1 MKAYLART
9 LRRAATAL
17 NNVAERLEPSKE
29 RIQAAQEAAQAA
41 IDRARRATVETV
53 AEIRSEA
60 QETAQRGQTY
70 AETSGGRAM
79 TYMFI
84 VFAWAVVECMAWTA
98 LFTFLFGS
106 TAGLVASLIWGFCTL
121 EDCGRRGNAIASYIF
136 GLIANYAVVEVNHA

>member
-1 MKAYLART
+1 MKAFLART

-41 IDRARRATVETV
+41 IDRARRATVETI

-60 QETAQRGQTY
+60 QETAQRGQCY
-70 AETSGGRAM
+70 AETSGGRVLG
-79 TYMFI
+79 YMFI
-84 VFAWAVVECMAWTA
+84 VFAWSALEGALWTA
-98 LFTFLFGS
+98 LFIFLFGPV
-106 TAGLVASLIWGFCTL
+106 AGLIASLIWGFCNI
-121 EDCGRRGNAIASYIF
+121 EECGRRGNALASYVF

>member
-1 MKAYLART
+1 MKSILARG

-41 IDRARRATVETV
+41 IDRARRATVETI

-60 QETAQRGQTY
+60 QETAQRGQEY
-70 AETSGGRAM
+70 AATSPVKAKLYVALVFSWAVLEG
-79 TYMFI
+79 
-84 VFAWAVVECMAWTA
+84 FAWMA

-106 TAGLVASLIWGFCTL
+106 TAGVLDLRSLHSAYGGVPCLKPSCSLQQSASSPRSC
-121 EDCGRRGNAIASYIF
+121 
-136 GLIANYAVVEVNHA
+136 

>member
-1 MKAYLART
+1 MKAFLART

-17 NNVAERLEPSKE
+17 NNAAERLEPSKE

-60 QETAQRGQTY
+60 QETAQRGQSY
-70 AETSGGRAM
+70 AATSPVKAKL
-79 TYMFI
+79 YVAL
-84 VFAWAVVECMAWTA
+84 VFSWAVLEGFASMS

-106 TAGLVASLIWGFCTL
+106 TAGFIVSVIWSFCNL
-121 EDCGRRGNAIASYIF
+121 EDCGRRGNALASYVF
-136 GLIANYAVVEVNHA
+136 GLFTPRMEVCRA

>member
-17 NNVAERLEPSKE
+17 NNAAERLEPSKE

-60 QETAQRGQTY
+60 QETAQRGQEY
-70 AETSGGRAM
+70 AATSPIKAKV
-79 TYMFI
+79 YVAL
-84 VFAWAVVECMAWTA
+84 VFAWAFVEGMAWA
-98 LFTFLFGS
+98 VLFTFLFGT
-106 TAGLVASLIWGFCTL
+106 TAGFIASVIWSFCNI
-121 EDCGRRGNAIASYIF
+121 EACGRRGNALASYVF
-136 GLIANYAVVEVNHA
+136 GLFTPRMEVNHA